1 MIDLIKKLRENDIQ
15 ISLEKNDLVISF
27 NGEEFDPKLLLE
39 LKTNKLRLVE
49 YLKKYINKKEY
60 KDIVRLPVQDS
71 YPISS
76 SQRRLWVLSQF
87 EDGSKAYH
95 IPSHMSL
102 KANASDISNLKLAIH
117 CVIERH
123 EILRTV
129 FRENAEGE
137 VRQW

>member
-1 MIDLIKKLRENDIQ
+1 PIIHRRKIEKLEIM
-15 ISLEKNDLVISF
+15 
-27 NGEEFDPKLLLE
+27 
-39 LKTNKLRLVE
+39 
-49 YLKKYINKKEY
+49 
-60 KDIVRLPVQDS
+60 DS

-95 IPSHMSL
+95 MPSHFDL

-137 VRQW
+137 VRQWILTPETLDFKIEELDFSGYDDASSSSNALLDYI